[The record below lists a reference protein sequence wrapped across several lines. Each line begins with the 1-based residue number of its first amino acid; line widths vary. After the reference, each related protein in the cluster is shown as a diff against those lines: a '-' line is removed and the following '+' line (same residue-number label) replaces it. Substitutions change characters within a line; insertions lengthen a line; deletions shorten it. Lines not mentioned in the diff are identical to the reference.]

1 MRTRFITM
9 LIVALIGAGSAAAA
23 STPPRNT
30 VRPSISGL
38 AKQGETLTADPGSWS
53 GTQPLT
59 FAYQWRRCDAA
70 GVNCSN
76 ITGATGKAYVLT
88 SVDVGNRLRVR
99 VRASNSVGIRT
110 ATSLPSSVIAAQPP
124 KSIALDRGQSLV
136 VYGGT
141 VRLFGSLAN
150 GQVGDTVTIE
160 EHRLPSFNGLAIRTV
175 ATVQTAADGSFSAV
189 VRPESH
195 TLYKA
200 TTGQTESNTVA
211 VSVRPRLSLSRIARH
226 RFALRATAARSFI
239 GRYGVLQRWNSSRHL
254 WITKQRVFFTRALQS
269 VSPTVTSLAVF
280 RTRFGGAR
288 IRVLV
293 PRGQVGPSYVAATS
307 NILSA

>member
-1 MRTRFITM
+1 MRTRFITI

-30 VRPSISGL
+30 GRPSISGL
-38 AKQGETLTADPGSWS
+38 ARQGETFTADPGNWS
-53 GTQPLT
+53 GTQPMT

-70 GVNCSN
+70 GANCSN
-76 ITGATGKAYVLT
+76 ISGATGKTYVLT
-88 SVDVGNRLRVR
+88 SVDVGNRLRAR
-99 VRASNSVGIRT
+99 VRASNSAGAGT
-110 ATSLPSSVIAAQPP
+110 ATSLPSSVVAAQPP
-124 KSIALDRGQSLV
+124 KSISLDTSRSLV

-150 GQVGDTVTIE
+150 GQAGDTVTIE
-160 EHRLPSFNGLAIRTV
+160 EHRLPQFNGLADRTA

-189 VRPESH
+189 VRPDSRA
-195 TLYKA
+195 LYKA
-200 TTGQTESNTVA
+200 TTGQTESNSVV

-239 GRYGVLQRWNSSRHL
+239 GHYGVLQRWSRSRHL
-254 WITKQRVFFTRALQS
+254 WISRERVSFTRAIQN
-269 VSPTVTSLAVF
+269 VSPTITSLAVF
-280 RTRFGGAR
+280 RVRFGGAR
-288 IRVLV
+288 VRVLV
-293 PRGQVGPSYVAATS
+293 PQSQVGPSYVAASS